1 MFVLAWNLPLYA
13 TILISVAI
21 VVVLLGVFILTF
33 ILNKKTKA
41 PDNCPK
47 ETIGCAGCMLNCGVR
62 EEDLSISKVTSN
74 LTENFHGSSKGEEEK
89 KKEAEPSKDADSS
102 KEEK

>member
-1 MFVLAWNLPLYA
+1 MFVLAWNLPLYQ

-21 VVVLLGVFILTF
+21 VVVLLGLFIFTF

-47 ETIGCAGCMLNCGVR
+47 ETIGCGGCMLNCGVR
-62 EEDLSISKVTSN
+62 EQDLSISKVTSN
-74 LTENFHGSSKGEEEK
+74 LTENFHGSKKDEEEK
-89 KKEAEPSKDADSS
+89 KEEGKPSQDADSA